1 MRRDIEFRNLDVD
14 ERLRQSKNK
23 KKQFESKLYLENL
36 RRELS
41 RGGEI
46 ITLMKERSE
55 MSNNDMRMSQSE
67 VACILKESGI
77 RGENVEGI
85 TFNPY
90 RSGQVEIQ
98 FKRGVNVDVAKMEE
112 VILAKDLK
120 IEISPFDHIEEV
132 VTIKGIPLSEDME
145 GLKGAIEET
154 VKAFVV
160 RVKRIEA
167 CKYRDGDEFFKNKY
181 NGIWKVVVEPKKG
194 CHIPNF
200 IVVGREAKVQGQ
212 VMYRKK
218 YEHRPEMCSDCFEED
233 HLRGDRECQGVLPWQ
248 EYCDLFEAKWQEESR
263 KKGEPGVRVVS
274 RRTVELESRIK
285 EVETENKH
293 LRERVGKKIEPEAVK
308 TMQETMTKMQT
319 QINQLMNEKS
329 EREKEVKSR
338 DKLLEQKENENKKLR
353 DQIRKKEFRDKSEE
367 DARVKRNLTVEYENA
382 KKTSKMSESIE
393 KSSYEW
399 NIPKRLP
406 KKDQIV
412 WIEKDKLP
420 YETKVLK
427 TADRS
432 DGNKFVVFETKNP
445 QKTWTIEP
453 DKHLW
458 QYEKPLCNESPN
470 SSALE
475 SQITSTP
482 EDQMGSA
489 GGGLKK
495 SFMDKLNPKK

>member
-1 MRRDIEFRNLDVD
+1 M
-14 ERLRQSKNK
+14 
-23 KKQFESKLYLENL
+23 
-36 RRELS
+36 
-41 RGGEI
+41 
-46 ITLMKERSE
+46 
-55 MSNNDMRMSQSE
+55 
-67 VACILKESGI
+67 
-77 RGENVEGI
+77 
-85 TFNPY
+85 
-90 RSGQVEIQ
+90 
-98 FKRGVNVDVAKMEE
+98 
-112 VILAKDLK
+112 
-120 IEISPFDHIEEV
+120 
-132 VTIKGIPLSEDME
+132 
-145 GLKGAIEET
+145 
-154 VKAFVV
+154 
-160 RVKRIEA
+160 
-167 CKYRDGDEFFKNKY
+167 
-181 NGIWKVVVEPKKG
+181 EPKKG

-248 EYCDLFEAKWQEESR
+248 EYCDIFEAKWQEESR

-432 DGNKFVVFETKNP
+432 DGNNLVFETKNP

-453 DKHLW
+453 DKHL
-458 QYEKPLCNESPN
+458 
-470 SSALE
+470 
-475 SQITSTP
+475 
-482 EDQMGSA
+482 
-489 GGGLKK
+489 
-495 SFMDKLNPKK
+495 